1 MRLLNVGD
9 LLIRNRDDRPCIVV
23 EVQEQVKPQWGTLDT
38 NRRRYRLFESH
49 SGVSRWVVDTEV
61 AVKYTLTST

>member
-23 EVQEQVKPQWGTLDT
+23 EVQEQTKPQWGTLDT

-61 AVKYTLTST
+61 AVKYTLTSD

>member
-23 EVQEQVKPQWGTLDT
+23 EVQDQTKPQWGTLDA
-38 NRRRYRLFESH
+38 NRRRYKLFESH

-61 AVKYTLTST
+61 AVKYTLTSD

>member
-9 LLIRNRDDRPCIVV
+9 LLIRERDERPCIVV

-38 NRRRYRLFESH
+38 NRRQYRLFESH
-49 SGVSRWVVDTEV
+49 SGVSRWVPDTEA
-61 AVKYTLTST
+61 AVRYTLASD